1 MPQELSPRTAPWLE
15 MLTPEVVVRL
25 QANHVTQAPL
35 KGTRNE
41 RDFEPVCKLFLPWA
55 SGTWLLT
62 EMEDDG
68 LAFGLA
74 DLGFGTPELG
84 YISLDEIWEVKGPGG
99 LRVERDI
106 HWKATKPLSQYATE
120 SRQLGYIPV

>member
-1 MPQELSPRTAPWLE
+1 MSDWIA
-15 MLTPEVVVRL
+15 MLGTDAAQRL
-25 QANHVTQAPL
+25 LANHHEQLPL
-35 KGTRNE
+35 KGTREE
-41 RDFEPVCKLFLPWA
+41 RDFEPVCKLFLPWT

-62 EMEDDG
+62 ELDDDG

-84 YISLDEIWEVKGPGG
+84 YISLDEIWEVRGPGG

-106 HWKATKPLSQYATE
+106 HWRGTRPISAYATE
-120 SRQLGYIPV
+120 SRKLGYIRA

>member
-1 MPQELSPRTAPWLE
+1 MTAWIAMLGTDVVQQLIANGKEQEPS
-15 MLTPEVVVRL
+15 
-25 QANHVTQAPL
+25 
-35 KGTRNE
+35 KGTREE
-41 RDFEPVCKLFLPWA
+41 RDFTPVCKAFLPWT

-62 EMEDDG
+62 EMDYDG

-84 YISLDEIWEVKGPGG
+84 YISLDEIWEIVGPGG

-106 HWKATKPLSQYATE
+106 HWKATKPLSEYATE
-120 SRQLGYIPV
+120 SRLHGFIRA

>member
-1 MPQELSPRTAPWLE
+1 VDIVKLLGVEAVQQLVANFNEQE
-15 MLTPEVVVRL
+15 
-25 QANHVTQAPL
+25 PL
-35 KGTRNE
+35 KGTREE
-41 RDFEPVCKLFLPWA
+41 RDFQPVCKLFLPWT

-62 EMEDDG
+62 EMDNDG

-74 DLGFGTPELG
+74 DLGFGTPEMG

-106 HWKATKPLSQYATE
+106 YWKASKTLSEYATE
-120 SRQLGYIPV
+120 SRQLGYIRA

>member
-1 MPQELSPRTAPWLE
+1 MTGWIA
-15 MLTPEVVVRL
+15 MLTPEVVQQLV
-25 QANHVTQAPL
+25 ANFNEQEPL
-35 KGTRNE
+35 KGMHEE
-41 RDFEPVCKLFLPWA
+41 RDLMPVCKLFLPWT
-55 SGTWLLT
+55 SGTWLISEL
-62 EMEDDG
+62 DNDG

-106 HWKATKPLSQYATE
+106 HWRATKTLSEYATK
-120 SRQLGYIPV
+120 SRQLGYIKA

>member
-1 MPQELSPRTAPWLE
+1 MKWIAVIGAEAIQQLH
-15 MLTPEVVVRL
+15 
-25 QANHVTQAPL
+25 ANHKEQEPL
-35 KGTRNE
+35 KGTREE
-41 RDFEPVCKLFLPWA
+41 RDFQPVCKLFLPWT

-62 EMEDDG
+62 EMESDG

-74 DLGFGTPELG
+74 DLGFGTPEMG

-106 HWKATKPLSQYATE
+106 HWKASKTLSEYATE
-120 SRQLGYIPV
+120 ARQLGYIRA

>member
-1 MPQELSPRTAPWLE
+1 MDIVTLLGTDVVQQLHANGKEQE
-15 MLTPEVVVRL
+15 
-25 QANHVTQAPL
+25 PL
-35 KGTRNE
+35 KGTREE
-41 RDFEPVCKLFLPWA
+41 RDFFPVVKCFLPWT

-62 EMEDDG
+62 EIDDEG

-84 YISLDEIWEVKGPGG
+84 YISLDEIMEVKGPGG

-106 HWKATKPLSQYATE
+106 HWKATKPLSEYATE
-120 SRQLGYIPV
+120 SRKLGYIRA

>member
-1 MPQELSPRTAPWLE
+1 MDLIALLGVEAAQQLIL
-15 MLTPEVVVRL
+15 
-25 QANHVTQAPL
+25 NHHEQLPL

-41 RDFEPVCKLFLPWA
+41 RDFEPAVKLFLPWT

-62 EMEDDG
+62 EMDDDG

-84 YISLDEIWEVKGPGG
+84 YISLDEIWEVVGPGG

-106 HWKATKPLSQYATE
+106 HWKAEKPLSAYATE
-120 SRQLGYIPV
+120 SRQLGYIRA

>member
-1 MPQELSPRTAPWLE
+1 MDLTALLGAE
-15 MLTPEVVVRL
+15 AVAQLL
-25 QANHVTQAPL
+25 ANGREQAPL

-41 RDFEPVCKLFLPWA
+41 RDFVPVAKLFLPWT

-84 YISLDEIWEVKGPGG
+84 YISLDEIMEVKGPGG

-106 HWKATKPLSQYATE
+106 HWKATKPLSAYATE
-120 SRQLGYIPV
+120 SRQAGYIRA

>member
-1 MPQELSPRTAPWLE
+1 MTSMPWLT
-15 MLTPEVVVRL
+15 MLGTEAAQQL
-25 QANHVTQAPL
+25 ILNHKEQEPL
-35 KGTRNE
+35 KGTREE
-41 RDFEPVCKLFLPWA
+41 RDFEPVCKLFLPWT

-62 EMEDDG
+62 ELDDDG

-84 YISLDEIWEVKGPGG
+84 YISLDEMWEIKGPGG

-106 HWKATKPLSQYATE
+106 HWKASKRLSEYATD
-120 SRQLGYIPV
+120 SRKKGFIAA

>member
-1 MPQELSPRTAPWLE
+1 MDLVKLLGREALDQLVANGKEQE
-15 MLTPEVVVRL
+15 
-25 QANHVTQAPL
+25 PL
-35 KGTRNE
+35 KGTREE
-41 RDFEPVCKLFLPWA
+41 RDFPPACKLFLPWT

-62 EMEDDG
+62 EIDSDG

-84 YISLDEIWEVKGPGG
+84 YISLDEIWEVRGPGG

-106 HWKATKPLSQYATE
+106 HWTPSKTLSEYAAE
-120 SRQLGYIPV
+120 SRQLGFIRA

>member
-1 MPQELSPRTAPWLE
+1 MHLI
-15 MLTPEVVVRL
+15 RL
-25 QANHVTQAPL
+25 LGVEAAQQLLANHKEQLPL
-35 KGTRNE
+35 KGTRGE
-41 RDFEPVCKLFLPWA
+41 RDFEPVCKLFLPWT

-62 EMEDDG
+62 EMDDEY

-84 YISLDEIWEVKGPGG
+84 YISLDEIWDVKGPGG

-106 HWKATKPLSQYATE
+106 HFRATKPISAYATAA
-120 SRQLGYIPV
+120 RQDGRIRA

>member
-1 MPQELSPRTAPWLE
+1 MNWLT
-15 MLTPEVVVRL
+15 MLGADAAQQL
-25 QANHVTQAPL
+25 LANHKEQEPL
-35 KGTRNE
+35 KGRDE
-41 RDFEPVCKLFLPWA
+41 RDFQPACKLFLPWT

-62 EMEDDG
+62 EMDDDG

-106 HWKATKPLSQYATE
+106 HWRATKTLSQYATE
-120 SRQLGYIPV
+120 SRQLGYIKA

>member
-1 MPQELSPRTAPWLE
+1 MD
-15 MLTPEVVVRL
+15 VVTLLGTDVVQQLFKNHTL
-25 QANHVTQAPL
+25 QQPL
-35 KGTRNE
+35 KGSHE
-41 RDFEPVCKLFLPWA
+41 EMDFEPVCKVFLPWT

-62 EMEDDG
+62 EMDDEG

-84 YISLDEIWEVKGPGG
+84 YISLDEMLEVKGPGG

-106 HWKATKPLSQYATE
+106 HWRATKPLSAYATE
-120 SRQLGYIPV
+120 SRQLGYIKA

>member
-1 MPQELSPRTAPWLE
+1 MEWIKMIGTD
-15 MLTPEVVVRL
+15 VVQQLV
-25 QANHVTQAPL
+25 ANGKEQAPL
-35 KGTRNE
+35 KGTRRE

-55 SGTWLLT
+55 AGTWLLT
-62 EMEDDG
+62 EMDDEG

-84 YISLDEIWEVKGPGG
+84 YISIDEIWEVVGPGG

-106 HWKATKPLSQYATE
+106 HWKANKPLSAYAADA
-120 SRQLGYIPV
+120 RRDGHIRA

>member
-1 MPQELSPRTAPWLE
+1 MNLIELLGPQAAQQLL
-15 MLTPEVVVRL
+15 
-25 QANHVTQAPL
+25 ANHNEQEPL
-35 KGTRNE
+35 KGTRQE
-41 RDFEPVCKLFLPWA
+41 RDFEPVCKLFLPWT

-62 EMEDDG
+62 EMDDDG

-84 YISLDEIWEVKGPGG
+84 YISLDEIWEVVGPGG

-106 HWKATKPLSQYATE
+106 HWKATKPLSAYATE
-120 SRQLGYIPV
+120 ARQQGRIRA